1 MEEPYYTILCILLTI
16 AFLYILQHK
25 IVIQKVNKD
34 ENYKINYKRSA
45 TICNI
50 PFIFFF
56 LAGVDSIYDNGYFIQ
71 FIIVIIALC
80 YICYKTISKEELKIL
95 TMDKL
100 LNK

>member
-1 MEEPYYTILCILLTI
+1 MRVIKLIIKGVLLYVT
-16 AFLYILQHK
+16 FLL
-25 IVIQKVNKD
+25 
-34 ENYKINYKRSA
+34 S
-45 TICNI
+45 
-50 PFIFFF
+50 FFF

-71 FIIVIIALC
+71 FIIVIVALC